1 MDTVDG
7 EDGLVDIQEYLEYAE
22 ALGNRDLGDVKVLKW
37 LSLLIVYAW
46 LLCVCTRIVTLSFQ
60 SSCAVPRAS
69 IISVFFL
76 TIKVRDVMVF

>member
-46 LLCVCTRIVTLSFQ
+46 LLCVCTESLCCRFNL
-60 SSCAVPRAS
+60 P
-69 IISVFFL
+69 
-76 TIKVRDVMVF
+76 VRYRGPP

>member
-37 LSLLIVYAW
+37 LSLLIVNVW
-46 LLCVCTRIVTLSFQ
+46 LLCVCALLIQNCYV
-60 SSCAVPRAS
+60 V
-69 IISVFFL
+69 VFILFFF
-76 TIKVRDVMVF
+76 IPFRYCGPP

>member
-46 LLCVCTRIVTLSFQ
+46 LLCVW
-60 SSCAVPRAS
+60 
-69 IISVFFL
+69 SVFCTESLRCRFHL
-76 TIKVRDVMVF
+76 PVRYRGPP